1 MDSAADSCF
10 TVLLCLITPIPA
22 NAGMLFYCIMFDIG
36 YRLRL
41 LVDVSGS
48 MYRFNGHDARLQRE
62 MEAVC
67 MVMEAF
73 QGYEHKLKVHLKLL
87 SLTGS

>member
-1 MDSAADSCF
+1 MISRIYDTVSVLSAA
-10 TVLLCLITPIPA
+10 TNYWLIV
-22 NAGMLFYCIMFDIG
+22 
-36 YRLRL
+36 RLRL

-73 QGYEHKLKVHLKLL
+73 QGYENKLKVISQMLRPNRNECVR
-87 SLTGS
+87 SISY